1 MRRAFKVLLWG
12 VLGPLSLVL
21 LLALAWVACNGR
33 WADAAPQP
41 VPPALMPLAVT
52 LAPADNAFFDTQGL
66 RAPAGESPN
75 EWGQRSWRGELEGD
89 PKLLA
94 IPGGDDWNCSP
105 LKTDCIARWQA
116 SAVALRAQMAE
127 TRAFGERCLALAD
140 RSGFQEPVRMRRAQ
154 PSSGKSSAA
163 ASALPHFA
171 PASHCLRWLQI
182 EAVLA
187 QDPQRAR
194 DFLGRADGLLRLM
207 ASGAQTLLGQAVSWS
222 WAERHQL
229 LLAQWAARQP
239 LVDPLPAAWL
249 APLPARVLQPRLWI
263 ASESQFQGDTVAE
276 LAESPAQMLAM
287 DPSPL
292 QAWAGRHGLGYLPEL
307 TVQAMDA
314 YWLADLQSY
323 GQLQGPALAEKARR
337 KRDPAASWWR
347 YVSWRNSVGHIL
359 VEVGRPF
366 FERYALRQADLVLY
380 QAALALSQQLNGVPA
395 VERAGWWERQPL
407 DAGIRAR
414 LSLEGDALVVRSWRS
429 EIQPNEIAPVR
440 FPLRPA

>member
-1 MRRAFKVLLWG
+1 
-12 VLGPLSLVL
+12 
-21 LLALAWVACNGR
+21 
-33 WADAAPQP
+33 
-41 VPPALMPLAVT
+41 
-52 LAPADNAFFDTQGL
+52 
-66 RAPAGESPN
+66 
-75 EWGQRSWRGELEGD
+75 
-89 PKLLA
+89 
-94 IPGGDDWNCSP
+94 
-105 LKTDCIARWQA
+105 
-116 SAVALRAQMAE
+116 
-127 TRAFGERCLALAD
+127 
-140 RSGFQEPVRMRRAQ
+140 
-154 PSSGKSSAA
+154 
-163 ASALPHFA
+163 
-171 PASHCLRWLQI
+171 
-182 EAVLA
+182 
-187 QDPQRAR
+187 
-194 DFLGRADGLLRLM
+194 
-207 ASGAQTLLGQAVSWS
+207 
-222 WAERHQL
+222 
-229 LLAQWAARQP
+229 
-239 LVDPLPAAWL
+239 
-249 APLPARVLQPRLWI
+249 
-263 ASESQFQGDTVAE
+263 
-276 LAESPAQMLAM
+276 MLAM

>member
-12 VLGPLSLVL
+12 VLGPLGLVL

-127 TRAFGERCLALAD
+127 ARAFGERCLALAD

-207 ASGAQTLLGQAVSWS
+207 AS
-222 WAERHQL
+222 
-229 LLAQWAARQP
+229 
-239 LVDPLPAAWL
+239 
-249 APLPARVLQPRLWI
+249 
-263 ASESQFQGDTVAE
+263 
-276 LAESPAQMLAM
+276 
-287 DPSPL
+287 
-292 QAWAGRHGLGYLPEL
+292 
-307 TVQAMDA
+307 
-314 YWLADLQSY
+314 
-323 GQLQGPALAEKARR
+323 ARR
-337 KRDPAASWWR
+337 RCSVRRSAGAGQSDISCC
-347 YVSWRNSVGHIL
+347 WRN
-359 VEVGRPF
+359 GRRGSRWSTPCPP
-366 FERYALRQADLVLY
+366 RGWRRCR
-380 QAALALSQQLNGVPA
+380 
-395 VERAGWWERQPL
+395 RASCNPGC
-407 DAGIRAR
+407 G
-414 LSLEGDALVVRSWRS
+414 
-429 EIQPNEIAPVR
+429 
-440 FPLRPA
+440 